1 MNDELGI
8 DGFVELMT
16 KDDVYYKTML
26 LGQNRANQ
34 DFTFQANFSE
44 KVHEVLRNKFPR
56 LK

>member
-1 MNDELGI
+1 MSEELGM

-34 DFTFQANFSE
+34 EYTFQANFT
-44 KVHEVLRNKFPR
+44 
-56 LK
+56 